1 MRKNISN
8 SFVSAKPEALTLK
21 AGEHVVTVTAAKMS
35 DSFHSFDGTEKTKLP
50 EWADATPILA
60 IKLKGEGGSFIH
72 NLNLLGFSKFMEM
85 DDEFIKEY
93 GVQDAN
99 EYALIKNGLLDED
112 LKDPDLD
119 DEAIVRI
126 PDLEKCTQCETYINR
141 LMWAVY
147 EEDGFTI
154 EELLETLNSGDVK
167 IRVMIE
173 EDPYKNRDGV
183 EVTGYKLTKFMPL

>member
-21 AGEHVVTVTAAKMS
+21 AGEHLVTVLEAKLS
-35 DSFHSFDGTEKTKLP
+35 DSFHLFDGTKKKDLP
-50 EWADATPILA
+50 EWADPTPILA
-60 IKLKGEGGSFIH
+60 IKIKGEGGSFIH

-93 GVQDAN
+93 GVQEVND
-99 EYALIKNGLLDED
+99 YAIIKNGLLDED

-126 PDLEKCTQCETYINR
+126 PDPDRCTQCETYINR

-154 EELLETLNSGDVK
+154 EELLETLNSGDVQ

-173 EDPYKNRDGV
+173 EDPYKNNKGV
-183 EVTGYKLTKFMPL
+183 EVTGYKLTKFMPV